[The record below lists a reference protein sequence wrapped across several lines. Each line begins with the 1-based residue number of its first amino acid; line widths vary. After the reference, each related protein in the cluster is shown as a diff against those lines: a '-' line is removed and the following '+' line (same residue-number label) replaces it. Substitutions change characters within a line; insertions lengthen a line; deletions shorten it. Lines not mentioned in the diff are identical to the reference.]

1 MPVMSEQGGSGA
13 AEAVAELRDWIGANW
28 DPVLSLAAWRQ
39 RLADSGWACPDWPAD
54 CCGRGLP
61 AAVAVQVAAAMA
73 AARIP
78 GPPEGVGV
86 VLAAPVIIEHG
97 SEDLKRRLVRPTVT
111 AELMWCQ
118 LFSEPGAG
126 SDLAGLST
134 RAEPD
139 GAGGW
144 LVTGQKVW
152 STGAATAD
160 FGLLL
165 ARTDPSVPKHE
176 GITAFA
182 LPMRQPGVQV
192 RPLRQM
198 NGHASFNEVFLDR
211 ARVPAGNVIGRPGD
225 GWRVARATLA
235 RERRLATSVV
245 RPSQGAAP
253 GASGAPG
260 ASAAPGAPGAGAP
273 GAFGAAGD
281 AAAGR
286 AWREAIAERAAA
298 AEPHKWYP
306 QRAGRADLVTERA
319 RAEGRAA
326 DPLVRQE
333 IARLTELAWSARW
346 TAARAA
352 AARAAGQAPGP
363 EGSLGKLASS
373 RIARQ
378 AARVHALIAGP
389 SAMLTGAGSPLD
401 GVIAEITLSVPA
413 ISIAG
418 GTDEIQR
425 TIIAERILGLPREP
439 DTARDLPFR
448 DLPHSG

>member
-1 MPVMSEQGGSGA
+1 MAAGSALRPGPADPA
-13 AEAVAELRDWIGANW
+13 AVLAELREWIGANW
-28 DPVLSLAAWRQ
+28 DPELGLAAWRQ
-39 RLADSGWACPDWPAD
+39 RLADSGWACPDWPVD

-61 AAVAVQVAAAMA
+61 AAVAAQVAAALA

-97 SEDLKRRLVRPTVT
+97 SEDLKRRLVRATVT
-111 AELMWCQ
+111 AEFMWCQ

-198 NGHASFNEVFLDR
+198 NGHASFNEVFLDG
-211 ARVPAGNVIGRPGD
+211 ARVPAGNVIGRPGS

-235 RERRLATSVV
+235 RERRLAPSVV
-245 RPSQGAAP
+245 RPA
-253 GASGAPG
+253 
-260 ASAAPGAPGAGAP
+260 
-273 GAFGAAGD
+273 
-281 AAAGR
+281 
-286 AWREAIAERAAA
+286 
-298 AEPHKWYP
+298 
-306 QRAGRADLVTERA
+306 
-319 RAEGRAA
+319 
-326 DPLVRQE
+326 
-333 IARLTELAWSARW
+333 
-346 TAARAA
+346 
-352 AARAAGQAPGP
+352 
-363 EGSLGKLASS
+363 
-373 RIARQ
+373 
-378 AARVHALIAGP
+378 
-389 SAMLTGAGSPLD
+389 
-401 GVIAEITLSVPA
+401 
-413 ISIAG
+413 
-418 GTDEIQR
+418 
-425 TIIAERILGLPREP
+425 
-439 DTARDLPFR
+439 
-448 DLPHSG
+448 

>member
-1 MPVMSEQGGSGA
+1 VATGRALTPGPADPA
-13 AEAVAELRDWIGANW
+13 AVLAELRDWIGANW
-28 DPVLSLAAWRQ
+28 DPELGLAAWRQ

-54 CCGRGLP
+54 CCGRDLP
-61 AAVAVQVAAAMA
+61 AAVAAQVAAALA

-165 ARTDPSVPKHE
+165 ARTDLSVPKHQ

-182 LPMRQPGVQV
+182 LPMRQPGIQV

-198 NGHASFNEVFLDR
+198 NGHASFNEVFLDG
-211 ARVPAGNVIGRPGD
+211 ARVPAGTVIGRPGS

-245 RPSQGAAP
+245 RPAQGAAS
-253 GASGAPG
+253 GLSGAPG
-260 ASAAPGAPGAGAP
+260 AAEAPGAL
-273 GAFGAAGD
+273 GAAGD
-281 AAAGR
+281 AAAGL
-286 AWREAIAERAAA
+286 AWREAIAERVAA

-448 DLPHSG
+448 DLPHGG

>member
-1 MPVMSEQGGSGA
+1 VAAGRPLTPGPADAGA
-13 AEAVAELRDWIGANW
+13 VLAELRDWIGANW
-28 DPVLSLAAWRQ
+28 DPALSLAAWRQ
-39 RLADSGWACPDWPAD
+39 RLADSGWACPDWPRD
-54 CCGRGLP
+54 CCGKDLP
-61 AAVAVQVAAAMA
+61 AVVASQVVAALA

-86 VLAAPVIIEHG
+86 ILAAPVIIEYG
-97 SEDLKRRLVRPTVT
+97 SDELKRSLVRATVT
-111 AELMWCQ
+111 ARITWCQ

-139 GAGGW
+139 GTQGW

-165 ARTDPSVPKHE
+165 ARTDPGLPKHE

-198 NGHASFNEVFLDR
+198 NGHASFNEVFLDG
-211 ARVPAGNVIGRPGD
+211 ARVPAGNVIGRPGS

-235 RERRLATSVV
+235 RERRLATSVP
-245 RPSQGAAP
+245 RPARDP
-253 GASGAPG
+253 
-260 ASAAPGAPGAGAP
+260 APGAPGDTAGL
-273 GAFGAAGD
+273 
-281 AAAGR
+281 
-286 AWREAIAERAAA
+286 AWREAISERVAA

-306 QRAGRADLVTERA
+306 QRAGRADLVTECA

-333 IARLTELAWSARW
+333 LARLTELAWSARW

-363 EGSLGKLASS
+363 EGSLGKLAGS

-378 AARVHALIAGP
+378 AARVHAMIAGP
-389 SAMLTGAGSPLD
+389 SAMLAGTGSPLD
-401 GVIAEITLSVPA
+401 GVITEILLSVPA

-439 DTARDLPFR
+439 GPGRDLPFR

>member
-1 MPVMSEQGGSGA
+1 MATGRALTPGPADPA
-13 AEAVAELRDWIGANW
+13 AVLAELRDWIAANW
-28 DPVLSLAAWRQ
+28 DPELSLAVWRQ

-61 AAVAVQVAAAMA
+61 ASVAAQVTAAMA

-78 GPPEGVGV
+78 GPPDGVGV

-97 SEDLKRRLVRPTVT
+97 SEDLKRRLVRATVT

-126 SDLAGLST
+126 SDLAGLSA
-134 RAEPD
+134 RADPD

-165 ARTDPSVPKHE
+165 ARTDPGVPKHE

-211 ARVPAGNVIGRPGD
+211 ARVPAGNVIGRPGS

-245 RPSQGAAP
+245 RPAQGPAPGAPAASGAP
-253 GASGAPG
+253 SASGASGASGTPS
-260 ASAAPGAPGAGAP
+260 AS
-273 GAFGAAGD
+273 GD
-281 AAAGR
+281 AAEGL
-286 AWREAIAERAAA
+286 AWREAIAERVAA

-319 RAEGRAA
+319 RTEGRAA

-346 TAARAA
+346 TAARA

-389 SAMLTGAGSPLD
+389 SAMLTGTGSPLD

>member
-1 MPVMSEQGGSGA
+1 MPVMSEQGGSSA
-13 AEAVAELRDWIGANW
+13 AEAAAALAELRDWIGANW
-28 DPVLSLAAWRQ
+28 DPELSLATWRQ
-39 RLADSGWACPDWPAD
+39 RLADSGWACPEWPRD

-61 AAVAVQVAAAMA
+61 AAVAAQVAAALT

-86 VLAAPVIIEHG
+86 VLAAPVIIERG
-97 SEDLKRRLVRPTVT
+97 SEDLRGRLVRPTVT
-111 AELMWCQ
+111 AEIMWCQ

-165 ARTDPSVPKHE
+165 ARTDVDVPKHE

-198 NGHASFNEVFLDR
+198 NGHASFNEVFLDE
-211 ARVPAGNVIGRPGD
+211 ARVPAGNVIGQPGD

-235 RERRLATSVV
+235 RERRLAPSVV
-245 RPSQGAAP
+245 RPAQDA
-253 GASGAPG
+253 ASGP
-260 ASAAPGAPGAGAP
+260 S
-273 GAFGAAGD
+273 GD
-281 AAAGR
+281 AAGL
-286 AWREAIAERAAA
+286 AWREAIAERVAA

-389 SAMLTGAGSPLD
+389 WAMLTGTGSPLD

-448 DLPHSG
+448 DLPHNG